1 MNDFDFS
8 MPEFARYI
16 VTGKGLKNANDDSAP
31 IYKKPSNY
39 SVFNGEPADELEFS
53 GLDKG
58 MSIVFNLEGGICV
71 KAMRLEVAEGE
82 FEYWLAF
89 ADCHVTPES
98 GDVGT
103 NIFLKKFDSAFKLVN
118 QIFDSFYWMCV
129 CEFSEGKSIA
139 LYELALKNKSNKP
152 YVDGGTE

>member
-8 MPEFARYI
+8 MPDFARYI
-16 VTGKGLKNANDDSAP
+16 VTGEGTPPTNNDSAP

-53 GLDKG
+53 GLEKG
-58 MSIVFNLEGGICV
+58 ITIVFNLQSGICV
-71 KAMRLEVAEGE
+71 KAMRLEVAESQ

-89 ADCHVTPES
+89 ADTHVTPES

-103 NIFLKKFDSAFKLVN
+103 NIFLKKFDSSFKLIN
-118 QIFDSFYWMCV
+118 QIFDDFYHSCV
-129 CEFSEGKSIA
+129 CEFTDNQPIWLWE
-139 LYELALKNKSNKP
+139 KNNKPNNP
-152 YVDGGTE
+152 YVDGGVE

>member
-53 GLDKG
+53 GVDKG
-58 MSIVFNLEGGICV
+58 MTIAFNLEGGICI
-71 KAMRLEVAEGE
+71 KAMRLEVSDGE
-82 FEYWLAF
+82 LDYWLAV
-89 ADCHVTPES
+89 ADTHVSPKS

-103 NIFLKKFDSAFKLVN
+103 NIFLKKFDSAFKLIN
-118 QIFDSFYWMCV
+118 QIFDAFYHSCV
-129 CEFSEGKSIA
+129 CEFTNNQPIWLWE
-139 LYELALKNKSNKP
+139 KNNANKP

>member
-53 GLDKG
+53 GVDKG
-58 MSIVFNLEGGICV
+58 MTIAFNLEGGICI
-71 KAMRLEVAEGE
+71 KAMRLEVSEGE

-89 ADCHVTPES
+89 ADTHVSPES

-103 NIFLKKFDSAFKLVN
+103 NIFLKKFDSAFKLIN
-118 QIFDSFYWMCV
+118 QIFDAFYHSCV
-129 CEFSEGKSIA
+129 CEFTNNQPIWLWE
-139 LYELALKNKSNKP
+139 KNNANKP